1 MALNVIFG
9 RKLKITVIHLLGN
22 ILDIKAQTYIIESM
36 KCASV
41 AIIGRPSAG
50 KSTLLNTIC
59 ESKVSITSPT
69 PQTTRNAIRG
79 IYTDSRGQL
88 IFTDTPGYHLSEK
101 SFNKRMQDI
110 AVSSLEETDAVLY
123 MMDATRAPGAEE
135 DAITYMLS
143 GLSVPVVCVINKKD
157 ILSDTQV
164 QTATQY
170 IQKHLPGRVVLT
182 ASAMQ
187 DDGVDEILIELFKH
201 APEGELLYD
210 EDTWTDQNLDFRISE
225 IIREKAM
232 NSVTA
237 EIPHAIMVEV
247 ADLEYNEQE
256 GKVWVRAF
264 ITVERESQ
272 KGILVGKGG
281 ENIKKIRVAA
291 FKDIKKIFPQSKL
304 ELDIR
309 VRVNPKWKS
318 NEFILGKVFCDTEN

>member
-1 MALNVIFG
+1 
-9 RKLKITVIHLLGN
+9 
-22 ILDIKAQTYIIESM
+22 M

-41 AIIGRPSAG
+41 AIIGRPSSG

-69 PQTTRNAIRG
+69 PHTTRNAIRG

-88 IFTDTPGYHLSEK
+88 IFTDTPGFHISEK
-101 SFNKRMQDI
+101 KFQKRMQDI
-110 AVSSLEETDAVLY
+110 ATSSLEETDAVLY
-123 MMDATRAPGAEE
+123 LLDATRKPGSEE

-143 GLSVPVVCVINKKD
+143 GLSVPVVCCINKKD
-157 ILSDTQV
+157 ILSESQIKD
-164 QTATQY
+164 AEDY
-170 IQKHLPGRVVLT
+170 LRKSMPGRVVLV
-182 ASAMQ
+182 ASAKA

-210 EDTWTDQNLDFRISE
+210 QDTWTDQNLEFRISE

-232 NSVTA
+232 NSVTE
-237 EIPHAIMVEV
+237 EIPYAIMVEV
-247 ADLEYNEQE
+247 ADLEYNAEQ

-272 KGILVGKGG
+272 KGIMVGKGG
-281 ENIKKIRVAA
+281 ENIKKVRIAS
-291 FKDIKKIFPQSKL
+291 FKDIKKIFPGSKL
-304 ELDIR
+304 ELDLR

-318 NEFILGKVFCDTEN
+318 NDMILSKVFKDTQN